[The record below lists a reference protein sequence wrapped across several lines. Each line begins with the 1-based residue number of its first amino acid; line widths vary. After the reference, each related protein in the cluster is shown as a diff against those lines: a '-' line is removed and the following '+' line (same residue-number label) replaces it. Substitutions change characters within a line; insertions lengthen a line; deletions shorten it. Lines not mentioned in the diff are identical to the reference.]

1 MIISPKEKYE
11 VILTYD
17 STDHEL
23 GEVREAVW
31 IYSNDTRREG
41 VFIKIRG
48 YIKEILTPAVNIS
61 PVELIFNLV
70 NSSKEEITEK
80 FSLQNLGE
88 KATKII
94 SVKSSADYLIPLS
107 SEFDLNSGEQKELQ
121 VILLKDKA
129 REEIEEEETEEYI
142 YLTIALP
149 VKINK

>member
-1 MIISPKEKYE
+1 MP
-11 VILTYD
+11 
-17 STDHEL
+17 
-23 GEVREAVW
+23 
-31 IYSNDTRREG
+31 
-41 VFIKIRG
+41 
-48 YIKEILTPAVNIS
+48 TPAVNIS

-70 NSSKEEITEK
+70 NNSKEEITEK

-88 KATKII
+88 KATKIV